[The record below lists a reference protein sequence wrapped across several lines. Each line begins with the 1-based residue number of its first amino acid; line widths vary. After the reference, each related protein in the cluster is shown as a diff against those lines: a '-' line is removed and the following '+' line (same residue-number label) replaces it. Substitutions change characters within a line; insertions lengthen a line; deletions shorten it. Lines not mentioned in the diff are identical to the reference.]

1 MTITDLYDICDQ
13 MNIYTKC
20 FVISPENVVIAWGT
34 LYGDIPVELAKLQ
47 IEHFKFVV
55 DDEVLIWVQ

>member
-1 MTITDLYDICDQ
+1 MPIKDLYDICDQ

-20 FVISPENVVIAWGT
+20 FVISPENVAIVWGT
-34 LYGDIPVELAKLQ
+34 RYGDLSVQLAELQ
-47 IEHFKFVV
+47 IEHFRFMA